1 MRAIRN
7 VFLTGLAAVVPA
19 AVTLYLLV
27 WLALTAEAV
36 LGSLIRAVMPAA
48 WYWPGMGVGAAVALI
63 FVVGLMANAWVF
75 GTLLRLAERGL
86 ERIPL
91 VKTVF
96 GGVRDLFAFVTGGQQ
111 TGLSR
116 TVHVALTPDIGLI
129 GFVTRDD
136 VDGLAPDD
144 QREGRVAVY
153 LPMSYQI
160 GGFTVLVPRAL
171 ATPLDIPAQDA
182 LRLILT
188 AGMTSPGQPA
198 APGAPPPA
206 PPATPPPPR
215 GAADSGAA

>member
-7 VFLTGLAAVVPA
+7 VFLTGLATVLPV

-36 LGSLIRAVMPAA
+36 LGVLIRAVIPDA
-48 WYWPGMGVGAAVALI
+48 WYWPGMGVAAAVALI
-63 FVVGLMANAWVF
+63 FAVGLMANAWVF
-75 GTLLRLAERGL
+75 STVLGLAERGL

-96 GGVRDLFAFVTGGQQ
+96 GGVRDLFSFVTGGHQ

-116 TVHVALTPDIGLI
+116 TVHLALTPDIGLI

-136 VDGLAPDD
+136 VDGLAPED
-144 QREGRVAVY
+144 QRDDRVAVY

-160 GGFTVLVPRAL
+160 GGFTVLVPRAS

-188 AGMTSPGQPA
+188 AGMTSPGQGTA
-198 APGAPPPA
+198 NGAPRPA
-206 PPATPPPPR
+206 PPAAPLAPDAPR
-215 GAADSGAA
+215 GHA